1 MRVVVDAS
9 MALSWVLADEFTE
22 RSQRALEVVSEGG
35 ALVPALWPFEV
46 ANGLRS
52 AERRGRLTDSAVR
65 RALLGLAGL
74 AIDQDD
80 RRRDAQRLI
89 DLAREVDLTVY
100 DAAYLAL
107 AIEANLPLAALDN
120 GLERAARQAG
130 VDLL

>member
-9 MALSWVLADEFTE
+9 MTLSWVLADEFTE

-35 ALVPALWPFEV
+35 ALVPALWTFEV
-46 ANGLRS
+46 ANALRS

-80 RRRDAQRLI
+80 RRPDGQRLI
-89 DLAREVDLTVY
+89 DLAREFDLSVY
-100 DAAYLAL
+100 DAAYLSL

-120 GLERAARQAG
+120 RLERAARQAG
-130 VDLL
+130 VDLI